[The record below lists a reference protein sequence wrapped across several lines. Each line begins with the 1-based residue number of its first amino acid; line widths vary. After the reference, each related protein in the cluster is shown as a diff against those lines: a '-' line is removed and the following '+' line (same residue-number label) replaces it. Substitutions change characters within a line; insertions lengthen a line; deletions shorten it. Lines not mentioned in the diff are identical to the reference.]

1 MMIFGRHKDEHK
13 FRRVSKRGRAAY
25 LILCFEECLS
35 FYGEDIGDWKWILEE
50 LWEIT
55 STWNIERWVK
65 RVCDLT
71 PESILPYGSY
81 QEMLDKVR
89 ERGYWYE
96 LNEENFASLQ
106 SLYRK
111 ERPGFQVIS
120 SMIDRIYG
128 VIVDDWGDSE
138 EPFTPSCLH
147 NIDEAEA
154 IMRRSSIPLPLDG
167 VAMGFIMK
175 HRDKH
180 YGKPFEGVQFSA
192 IAKIE
197 VKIFEKSAPI

>member
-1 MMIFGRHKDEHK
+1 MNIFGRRKTAHK

-55 STWNIERWVK
+55 STWDIERWVK

-71 PESILPYGSY
+71 PESVLPYVSY
-81 QEMLDKVR
+81 QEMLEKVK

-96 LNEENFASLQ
+96 LGEENFVSLQ

-120 SMIDRIYG
+120 SMGSLWMIGEI
-128 VIVDDWGDSE
+128 
-138 EPFTPSCLH
+138 
-147 NIDEAEA
+147 
-154 IMRRSSIPLPLDG
+154 RRSRSRCRACTTLTKRRNL
-167 VAMGFIMK
+167 
-175 HRDKH
+175 
-180 YGKPFEGVQFSA
+180 
-192 IAKIE
+192 
-197 VKIFEKSAPI
+197 

>member
-1 MMIFGRHKDEHK
+1 MNIFGRHETEHK
-13 FRRVSKRGRAAY
+13 FRRISKRGRAAY

-55 STWNIERWVK
+55 STWDIERWVK

-71 PESILPYGSY
+71 PESVLPYGSY

-89 ERGYWYE
+89 ACEYWYE

-106 SLYRK
+106 SLYCK
-111 ERPGFQVIS
+111 DRPGFQVIS

-147 NIDEAEA
+147 NIDEAEE
-154 IMRRSSIPLPLDG
+154 IMKHNSIPLPSD
-167 VAMGFIMK
+167 ASAINFIMK

-180 YGKPFEGVQFSA
+180 YGKPFKGIRFSA
-192 IAKIE
+192 TTKM
-197 VKIFEKSAPI
+197 APNNL